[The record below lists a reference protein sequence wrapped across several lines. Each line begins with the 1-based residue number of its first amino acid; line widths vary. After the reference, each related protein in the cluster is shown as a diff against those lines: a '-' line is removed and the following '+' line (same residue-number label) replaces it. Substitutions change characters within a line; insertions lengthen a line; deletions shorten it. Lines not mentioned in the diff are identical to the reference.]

1 MKFIDKLER
10 KFGRFGVPNLT
21 VYIIGCYV
29 LGYFL
34 AMFAPGVLNMLS
46 LDMSMVMKG
55 QIWRLVTWV
64 IYPPSS
70 VGGTGNLVMFLLAIF
85 FFYYPIGTSL
95 ERTWGT
101 FRYTLYIFSG
111 VLFTVIAA
119 VLLHV
124 FTGGYV
130 VMNGIAYSL
139 GGNIFTTYYISLSI
153 FLAYAVT
160 YPDLQ
165 LLLMFVIPIR
175 MKWMLIFELVYLG
188 YQVVRIFSI
197 GIASYGTGMGIL
209 VGVLNCVQIVVPVLN
224 MFWFFHAMKT
234 RLSGKQKKR
243 QKEFRAQFSQPRPG
257 SGIARHKCAICGR
270 TELTNP
276 ELQFR
281 YCSKCV
287 GNREYCQDHLFTH
300 QHVK

>member
-153 FLAYAVT
+153 FLAYAFA

-175 MKWMLIFELVYLG
+175 ICLLYT
-188 YQVVRIFSI
+188 SP
-197 GIASYGTGMGIL
+197 S
-209 VGVLNCVQIVVPVLN
+209 
-224 MFWFFHAMKT
+224 
-234 RLSGKQKKR
+234 
-243 QKEFRAQFSQPRPG
+243 PRD
-257 SGIARHKCAICGR
+257 A
-270 TELTNP
+270 
-276 ELQFR
+276 
-281 YCSKCV
+281 
-287 GNREYCQDHLFTH
+287 
-300 QHVK
+300 

>member
-1 MKFIDKLER
+1 MCWGIFWLCLLQE
-10 KFGRFGVPNLT
+10 F
-21 VYIIGCYV
+21 
-29 LGYFL
+29 
-34 AMFAPGVLNMLS
+34 LNMLS

-139 GGNIFTTYYISLSI
+139 GGNIFYHILYQSFHFPCLCSHISGSS
-153 FLAYAVT
+153 A
-160 YPDLQ
+160 
-165 LLLMFVIPIR
+165 
-175 MKWMLIFELVYLG
+175 
-188 YQVVRIFSI
+188 
-197 GIASYGTGMGIL
+197 ASL
-209 VGVLNCVQIVVPVLN
+209 CL
-224 MFWFFHAMKT
+224 
-234 RLSGKQKKR
+234 
-243 QKEFRAQFSQPRPG
+243 
-257 SGIARHKCAICGR
+257 
-270 TELTNP
+270 
-276 ELQFR
+276 
-281 YCSKCV
+281 
-287 GNREYCQDHLFTH
+287 
-300 QHVK
+300 

>member
-95 ERTWGT
+95 EHTWGT

-124 FTGGYV
+124 FTGGYERDRLFSWRKYFYH
-130 VMNGIAYSL
+130 ILYQSFYFPCL
-139 GGNIFTTYYISLSI
+139 CSHISGSS
-153 FLAYAVT
+153 A
-160 YPDLQ
+160 
-165 LLLMFVIPIR
+165 
-175 MKWMLIFELVYLG
+175 
-188 YQVVRIFSI
+188 
-197 GIASYGTGMGIL
+197 ASYVCDPDQDEMDGLCI
-209 VGVLNCVQIVVPVLN
+209 
-224 MFWFFHAMKT
+224 
-234 RLSGKQKKR
+234 
-243 QKEFRAQFSQPRPG
+243 
-257 SGIARHKCAICGR
+257 R
-270 TELTNP
+270 TVH
-276 ELQFR
+276 
-281 YCSKCV
+281 CV
-287 GNREYCQDHLFTH
+287 GYRILSSSRALGRCSTDRSITFKFCDLLF
-300 QHVK
+300 QYP

>member
-10 KFGRFGVPNLT
+10 KFGRLGIPNLT

-34 AMFAPGVLNMLS
+34 AMFAPGVLDMLS
-46 LDMSMVMKG
+46 LDMSMVMRG

-111 VLFTVIAA
+111 LLFTVIAA

-130 VMNGIAYSL
+130 TMNGIMYFF
-139 GGNIFTTYYISLSI
+139 GGSIFTTYYISLSL
-153 FLAYAVT
+153 FLAFSLT
-160 YPDLQ
+160 HPDL
-165 LLLMFVIPIR
+165 
-175 MKWMLIFELVYLG
+175 
-188 YQVVRIFSI
+188 
-197 GIASYGTGMGIL
+197 
-209 VGVLNCVQIVVPVLN
+209 
-224 MFWFFHAMKT
+224 
-234 RLSGKQKKR
+234 
-243 QKEFRAQFSQPRPG
+243 
-257 SGIARHKCAICGR
+257 
-270 TELTNP
+270 
-276 ELQFR
+276 
-281 YCSKCV
+281 
-287 GNREYCQDHLFTH
+287 
-300 QHVK
+300 

>member
-95 ERTWGT
+95 ERTWCFVYCDRSSAFTCIYRWLCGYERDRL
-101 FRYTLYIFSG
+101 FSWRKYFYHILYQSFYFPCLCSHISG
-111 VLFTVIAA
+111 SSA
-119 VLLHV
+119 
-124 FTGGYV
+124 
-130 VMNGIAYSL
+130 
-139 GGNIFTTYYISLSI
+139 
-153 FLAYAVT
+153 
-160 YPDLQ
+160 
-165 LLLMFVIPIR
+165 
-175 MKWMLIFELVYLG
+175 
-188 YQVVRIFSI
+188 
-197 GIASYGTGMGIL
+197 ASYVCDPDQDEMDGLCI
-209 VGVLNCVQIVVPVLN
+209 
-224 MFWFFHAMKT
+224 
-234 RLSGKQKKR
+234 
-243 QKEFRAQFSQPRPG
+243 
-257 SGIARHKCAICGR
+257 R
-270 TELTNP
+270 TVH
-276 ELQFR
+276 
-281 YCSKCV
+281 CV
-287 GNREYCQDHLFTH
+287 GYRILSSSRALGRCSTDRSITFKLCDLLF
-300 QHVK
+300 QYP